1 MHQKLVKFS
10 LILALWAAG
19 FAALAEPVMSEDMT
33 YLFAAARY
41 LNVQKEQ
48 GNSILSATAALKA
61 RALNRTDF
69 YKALEESRA
78 VALKEWDE
86 GYSKTRK
93 PLVPTA
99 FKDLDERIQRSRDLR
114 EAACKE
120 WLGQPKK
127 NPLVLKSAN
136 KLFYDSMELEQ
147 RLLTEVAQALVA
159 ATRNKKTH

>member
-1 MHQKLVKFS
+1 MRQILIKFS
-10 LILALWAAG
+10 LILALWMVS
-19 FAALAEPVMSEDMT
+19 FAASAEPAMSEDMA

-61 RALNRTDF
+61 RAINRKDF
-69 YKALEESRA
+69 YKALEDSRA
-78 VALKEWDE
+78 GALKEWDE
-86 GYSKTRK
+86 TYLKTRK
-93 PLVPTA
+93 PLVPA
-99 FKDLDERIQRSRDLR
+99 ARKDLDERIQRSRDLR

-147 RLLTEVAQALVA
+147 RLLGEVAEALVV
-159 ATRNKKTH
+159 ATRNKAK

>member
-1 MHQKLVKFS
+1 MRQMPSKFS
-10 LILALWAAG
+10 LILALWAVG

-61 RALNRTDF
+61 RTLNRKDF
-69 YKALEESRA
+69 YKALEDSRA
-78 VALKEWDE
+78 GALKEWDE
-86 GYSKTRK
+86 TYLKTRK
-93 PLVPTA
+93 PLVPSA
-99 FKDLDERIQRSRDLR
+99 YQDLDERIQRSRDLR
-114 EAACKE
+114 EAAYKE

-147 RLLTEVAQALVA
+147 HLLGEVSQALVA
-159 ATRNKKTH
+159 ATRNKKAK

>member
-1 MHQKLVKFS
+1 MRQTLINVG
-10 LILALWAAG
+10 LILVLWTAG
-19 FAALAEPVMSEDMT
+19 FAASAEPAMSEDMA

-61 RALNRTDF
+61 RAIPRKDF
-69 YKALEESRA
+69 YKALEDSRA
-78 VALKEWDE
+78 FALKEWDE
-86 GYSKTRK
+86 GYVKTRK
-93 PLVPTA
+93 PLVPIT

-114 EAACKE
+114 EAACKA

-127 NPLVLKSAN
+127 NPLELKSAN

-147 RLLTEVAQALVA
+147 QLLSEVAKALVV
-159 ATRNKKTH
+159 ATRNKKAN